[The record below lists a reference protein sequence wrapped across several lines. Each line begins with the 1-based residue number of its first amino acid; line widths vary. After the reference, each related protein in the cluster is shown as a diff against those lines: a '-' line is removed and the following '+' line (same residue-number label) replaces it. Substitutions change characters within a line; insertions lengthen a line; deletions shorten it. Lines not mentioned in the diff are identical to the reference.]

1 MERSSA
7 LLGALKWLGTA
18 AGIAG
23 PLWIALNLPSIGWG
37 FSLFLLSAV
46 SWGTAALLMG
56 EMSLLRL
63 RAVFTA
69 INVLEIWR
77 WLLA

>member
-1 MERSSA
+1 MDSSST
-7 LLGALKWLGTA
+7 LLSALKWLGTA

-23 PLWIALNLPSIGWG
+23 ALWIALNLPSSGWG
-37 FSLFLLSAV
+37 FLLFLLSSM

-56 EMSLLRL
+56 ESSLLL
-63 RAVFTA
+63 LQGVFTV
-69 INVLEIWR
+69 INLLGIWR

>member
-1 MERSSA
+1 MHHSTR
-7 LLGALKWLGTA
+7 LLEALKWLGTA

-23 PLWIALNLPSIGWG
+23 AAWIALNLPSSGWG
-37 FSLFLLSAV
+37 FSLFLLSSV

-56 EMSLLRL
+56 ETSLLL
-63 RAVFTA
+63 LQAVFTA
-69 INVLEIWR
+69 INVLGIWR

>member
-1 MERSSA
+1 MYDSSF

-23 PLWIALNLPSIGWG
+23 ALWIAMNLPSSGWG
-37 FSLFLLSAV
+37 FSLFLLSSM

-56 EMSLLRL
+56 ETSLLL
-63 RAVFTA
+63 LQGVFTA
-69 INVLEIWR
+69 INVLGIWR